1 MSYHRLEESLE
12 AELTWRSREFS
23 LLRMQIRE
31 AAGDVQDVL
40 FKSTIVMTYAN
51 WEGFIKIVMKKYIE
65 YINSNYSHIRE
76 LKPFFARLLFK
87 EMLSIAPNSS
97 YRYFGTNYEK
107 ILDRLDKRYKLHTDI
122 ETKSNLNKKIFLD
135 ILYLA
140 GFNQEKYG
148 IYLNSIA
155 MITDARNALAH
166 GQRYQ
171 DIIDS
176 IEILHNTQD
185 NIKTVMELFIEDIIQ
200 SCRYKLYLVP
210 KENEFELP

>member
-1 MSYHRLEESLE
+1 MSYHRLEELLE
-12 AELTWRSREFS
+12 AELAWRSREFS
-23 LLRMQIRE
+23 LLRMQIKG

-51 WEGFIKIVMKKYIE
+51 WEGFIKSAMTKYIK
-65 YINSNYSHIRE
+65 YINSNYSHIRD

-97 YRYFGTNYEK
+97 YKYFGTNYEK
-107 ILDRLDKRYKLHTDI
+107 IIGRLDKKYKLHTNI
-122 ETKSNLNKKIFLD
+122 ETKSNLNKEIFLD

-140 GFNQEKYG
+140 GFNEEKYNK
-148 IYLNSIA
+148 YLNSIN

-166 GQRYQ
+166 GERNQ
-171 DIIDS
+171 DIIKD
-176 IEILHNTQD
+176 IETLQDTQD